1 MSELKDLRQTN
12 KSLRAIINQ
21 KEIEYNDL
29 VAKLIRLQTKLKAYE
44 ALFANSNTE
53 PNEEGDN
60 RSTGFVCR
68 LCGKNER
75 DQTEIP

>member
-1 MSELKDLRQTN
+1 MSELKDLRQSN
-12 KSLRAIINQ
+12 KSLRAIITQ

-29 VAKLIRLQTKLKAYE
+29 VAKLIRLQSKLKAYE
-44 ALFANSNTE
+44 TLLANSDTE
-53 PNEEGDN
+53 PNEKGDH

-68 LCGKNER
+68 LCGKIEG